1 MSWALNVRIKK
12 NIQVNDFVV
21 CFYVFAPPKR
31 NFLKKWR
38 KTKCWGF
45 PGILYCRYEYLG
57 QTTRGCLF
65 CYVDLMSS
73 INDVSVVYHIAL
85 QMLLMHNRQQM
96 IVLKNNF
103 LKVLFPFYSW
113 QNESSNSVSL
123 WWYSRGNLIKF
134 NSTTL
139 PNSDL
144 IVRGFFSK
152 S

>member
-1 MSWALNVRIKK
+1 MLPRFCTPKTQFSEEIKK
-12 NIQVNDFVV
+12 NRMLGISWYFV
-21 CFYVFAPPKR
+21 
-31 NFLKKWR
+31 L
-38 KTKCWGF
+38 
-45 PGILYCRYEYLG
+45 RYEYLG

-73 INDVSVVYHIAL
+73 INHVSVVYHIAL

-96 IVLKNNF
+96 IMLKNNF
-103 LKVLFPFYSW
+103 LEVLFPFYFW

-144 IVRGFFSK
+144 NPRGFFLNLK
-152 S
+152 QPCTCPNVAIFLH